1 MRRGGLWLLLFALLA
16 AAPALACRLA
26 AEGVATPAA
35 SPTAFAVATATSAPA
50 EEVPGQ
56 TLASF
61 DSEELGLSFQY
72 PAAWSLDTS
81 DDIPMLVSDER
92 LFEEALGSV
101 DGAVVLFLVD
111 DAANMGEGPLD
122 QLVEEVVAD
131 MVTGGVTVDGPRLLT
146 INGQEAATITVESVE
161 ESGAVALSTVTAI
174 RHEGRAVLI
183 SAAAPQATAGEYEQS
198 LDTVVN
204 SVRLRP
210 AAGPAVAGTLGYGES
225 VRGEVAGLRG
235 SAWRFRGAA
244 GDVIDIEVTPV
255 NEELDV
261 TVDVQDSTGRSILP
275 DGVVDEA
282 FGTETIRRLELPAAG
297 DYLIVLRGFAGS
309 TGGYT
314 LALSAQRGEAA
325 TPAGGYL
332 VIGESYRGRLAR
344 NAVDSYQLPE
354 TGETISLEVIP
365 DAELDVVLDVFAADG
380 SLQASADTGFSGM
393 RERLTVIAA
402 GGTVQVRGFAGDSGE
417 YTLHVEAGA
426 EEGVRIVASNEL
438 QPGDSSHSFPF
449 TAPAGAVV
457 TAEVVPEDGLDIAI
471 DIWNDDDGSL
481 QETVDLSFGVENA
494 SLHRSRRR
502 QLHARGARP
511 GGAAG
516 RIHDHAGRTSRGHL
530 RAGHWRR
537 GQRRLRR
544 QRRRGVPHRSGSGGD
559 GGHHPVAGW
568 GDGRGAGGERSGRQL
583 AGERR
588 RVLPGRRGD
597 ADVFSAAGDGEKIR
611 STSSAP
617 ATIMATRV
625 GGLRWWWNESK
636 RLCPAPQGAGHVSC
650 WADQSPVA
658 SFW

>member
-161 ESGAVALSTVTAI
+161 EYGAVALSTVTAI

-380 SLQASADTGFSGM
+380 SLQASADTGFSGI
-393 RERLTVIAA
+393 RERLTIIAA

-481 QETVDLSFGVENA
+481 QETVDLSFGAENA
-494 SLHRSRRR
+494 AFTVPADGNYTLVVRALEE
-502 QLHARGARP
+502 QPGAYTITLAAPVEVIFELATGDEVSGVFDASAAVEFLIALDPGETVVITLSPDGATDAVLEVSDLDGNLLASADEYFP
-511 GGAAG
+511 GGAETMTFTAPQETAEDTLYF
-516 RIHDHAGRTSRGHL
+516 I
-530 RAGHWRR
+530 RASDYNGN
-537 GQRRLRR
+537 
-544 QRRRGVPHRSGSGGD
+544 
-559 GGHHPVAGW
+559 
-568 GDGRGAGGERSGRQL
+568 AGGRFTLVVER
-583 AGERR
+583 E
-588 RVLPGRRGD
+588 
-597 ADVFSAAGDGEKIR
+597 
-611 STSSAP
+611 
-617 ATIMATRV
+617 
-625 GGLRWWWNESK
+625 
-636 RLCPAPQGAGHVSC
+636 
-650 WADQSPVA
+650 
-658 SFW
+658 

>member
-56 TLASF
+56 ILASF

-72 PAAWSLDTS
+72 PATWSLDTS

-131 MVTGGVTVDGPRLLT
+131 MVTGGVTVDRPRLLT

-161 ESGAVALSTVTAI
+161 DSGVVALSTVMAI

-183 SAAAPQATAGEYEQS
+183 SAAAPQATAGEYEQA

-314 LALSAQRGEAA
+314 LALAAQSGEAA
-325 TPAGGYL
+325 TPSGGDL

-402 GGTVQVRGFAGDSGE
+402 GGTVQVRGFAGDSGD

-449 TAPAGAVV
+449 TAPGGAVI

-471 DIWNDDDGSL
+471 DIWNDDDGNL

-494 SLHRSRRR
+494 SFTVPADGNYTLVVRALEE
-502 QLHARGARP
+502 QPGAYTITLAGPVEVIFELATGDEVSGVFDASAAAEFLIALDPGETVVITLSPDGATDAVLEVSDLDGNLLASADEYFP
-511 GGAAG
+511 GGAE
-516 RIHDHAGRTSRGHL
+516 TL
-530 RAGHWRR
+530 T
-537 GQRRLRR
+537 
-544 QRRRGVPHRSGSGGD
+544 
-559 GGHHPVAGW
+559 
-568 GDGRGAGGERSGRQL
+568 
-583 AGERR
+583 
-588 RVLPGRRGD
+588 
-597 ADVFSAAGDGEKIR
+597 FS
-611 STSSAP
+611 
-617 ATIMATRV
+617 
-625 GGLRWWWNESK
+625 
-636 RLCPAPQGAGHVSC
+636 APQGTGEGTLYFIRASDYNGNAGGRFTLV
-650 WADQSPVA
+650 VERE
-658 SFW
+658 